1 MPPSPSIDQWSQIG
15 IGALIAL
22 PAWSAAIVLWKDR
35 LRHERETQELNDD
48 ALARERELSD
58 RIAPLL
64 NEAVRVLSI
73 VPSRFEESFRTARE
87 TADVDK
93 IVEKLTAAIDDMA
106 QPRRHDG

>member
-1 MPPSPSIDQWSQIG
+1 MPAQPTVDQWSQIG

-22 PAWSAAIVLWKDR
+22 PAYAAGLALWKDR
-35 LRHERETQELNDD
+35 RRIERETRELNEH

-73 VPSRFEESFRTARE
+73 VPTRFEESFRSARE

-93 IVEKLTAAIDDMA
+93 IVAKLTTAVEDLAGRK
-106 QPRRHDG
+106 PDG

>member
-1 MPPSPSIDQWSQIG
+1 MPPAPSVDQWSQIG

-22 PAWSAAIVLWKDR
+22 PAYTGLWALWKDR
-35 LRHERETQELNDD
+35 RRIERETRDLNDH

-64 NEAVRVLSI
+64 TEAVRVLSI
-73 VPSRFEESFRTARE
+73 VPARFEESFRTARE

-93 IVEKLTAAIDDMA
+93 IVAKLTTAVEDMVGRK
-106 QPRRHDG
+106 PDG